1 MLQLA
6 SNQTLSA
13 ATIQKL
19 ADLQALIDAETFF
32 AAKAEKAKSL
42 WNSKPKNEFTEV
54 KAKLLELCVSV
65 EICNYCEQNEANDI
79 EHIDPKS
86 FFPEKAF
93 KWENYLLACK
103 QCNSAYKLDQ
113 CFVIDANGD
122 LHITTRGQEPLFKI
136 NALINARTENPSDFM
151 ILNMQDFT
159 FDILEDLPQSDQHKA
174 EKTIQILALNE
185 RDALKHGRKNI
196 STYIYQRLDLLVKI
210 LAATSTQEIETLLT
224 PNDDYLDKTQSLEN
238 QKEIIKNGFKNDI
251 LTQAHPSVWYA
262 IKMVE
267 SKVNTK
273 WQAIFTALPEIANW

>member
-6 SNQTLSA
+6 SNQNLSDE
-13 ATIQKL
+13 TVKKL
-19 ADLQALIDAETFF
+19 ADLQSLIDKKTSFT
-32 AAKAEKAKSL
+32 AKAKKAKSL
-42 WNSKPKNEFTEV
+42 WKSKPKKEFSEV
-54 KAKLLELCVSV
+54 KEKLLKLCVSV

-86 FFPEKAF
+86 FFPESTF

-103 QCNSAYKLDQ
+103 QCNSAYKLDK
-113 CFVIDANGD
+113 CFVLDGIGN
-122 LHITTRGQEPLFKI
+122 LHLTTRGQEPSFKI
-136 NALINARTENPSDFM
+136 NALINARTENPCDFM

-159 FDILEDLPQSDQHKA
+159 FEILDDLTTNNLHKA

-185 RDALKHGRKNI
+185 RATLKHGRKNI

-210 LAATSTQEIETLLT
+210 HSATSTQEIEVLLT
-224 PNDDYLDKTQSLEN
+224 PHDNYLNKTLTLQD
-238 QKEIIKNGFKNDI
+238 QKDLIKNGFKNDI
-251 LTQAHPSVWYA
+251 LTQAHQSVWYA